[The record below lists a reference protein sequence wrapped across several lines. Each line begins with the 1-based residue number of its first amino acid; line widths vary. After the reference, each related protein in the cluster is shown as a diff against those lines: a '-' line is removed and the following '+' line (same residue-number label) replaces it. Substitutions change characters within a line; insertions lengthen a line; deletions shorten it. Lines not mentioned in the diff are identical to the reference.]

1 MLGEWQSRQK
11 EGLEVQFGPPT
22 LSVNTGWDF
31 PFVSFFLQLLQ
42 KLPRI
47 HLEPK
52 QRVWSWPELT
62 SISAGLIAGV
72 LTGLLQTVVL
82 GGEWGSQGR
91 RHSTSGDC
99 NRTRY
104 GVVGTEPMLKSGPS
118 YQLALSSGLNC
129 FAPLEF

>member
-11 EGLEVQFGPPT
+11 EGLEVQFRPPT

-42 KLPRI
+42 KLRRI

-52 QRVWSWPELT
+52 QRAWSWPELT
-62 SISAGLIAGV
+62 SVPAGLIADI

-82 GGEWGSQGR
+82 GGE
-91 RHSTSGDC
+91 
-99 NRTRY
+99 
-104 GVVGTEPMLKSGPS
+104 
-118 YQLALSSGLNC
+118 
-129 FAPLEF
+129 